1 MKRRLPLWLRRR
13 STWKKGG
20 VFFLLADF
28 RYRQS
33 LINLNRSHGKALEEL
48 KAELANAT
56 DKAGSDAEGKVSFGI
71 HMKLTADTQQIAE
84 LTALHETQLKEAEEE
99 RNRLMKEMVSK
110 LQK

>member
-1 MKRRLPLWLRRR
+1 MF
-13 STWKKGG
+13 
-20 VFFLLADF
+20 FFLLFFWADF

-33 LINLNRSHGKALEEL
+33 LINLDRSHGNALEGL

-56 DKAGSDAEGKVSFGI
+56 DRAGSDAEGKVSFVVHI
-71 HMKLTADTQQIAE
+71 KFTADTQKIAE

-99 RNRLMKEMVSK
+99 RNRLMMEMVSK